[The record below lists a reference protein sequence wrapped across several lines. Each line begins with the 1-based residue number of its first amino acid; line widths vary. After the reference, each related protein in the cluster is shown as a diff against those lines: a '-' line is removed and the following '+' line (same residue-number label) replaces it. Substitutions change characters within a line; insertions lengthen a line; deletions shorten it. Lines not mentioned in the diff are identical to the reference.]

1 MCIYNN
7 ININFL
13 NEKKFLMLGIFILVK
28 FFWFIFCLNFFSPE
42 ISVEKLKNLVP
53 SGV

>member
-1 MCIYNN
+1 MQLSFSFFFLVWVIYYVNMCIYNN

-28 FFWFIFCLNFFSPE
+28 FFGLYFA
-42 ISVEKLKNLVP
+42 
-53 SGV
+53 